1 MRFLNLAKKGLSKI
15 TTVQNPYNLL
25 NRLFEIGS
33 AELCMREGVGL
44 LAYSPLAFGRLT
56 GKYRK
61 GQMPEKSRFKLFPNL
76 ARFSGENS
84 INATDDYYEIANNFG
99 LTLTEMAISFVN
111 SKEFVTSNII
121 GATNLNQLDENIN
134 SINKSLSTEI
144 LSLIE
149 KVHSKYPDPA
159 P

>member
-1 MRFLNLAKKGLSKI
+1 
-15 TTVQNPYNLL
+15 
-25 NRLFEIGS
+25 
-33 AELCMREGVGL
+33 
-44 LAYSPLAFGRLT
+44 
-56 GKYRK
+56 
-61 GQMPEKSRFKLFPNL
+61 
-76 ARFSGENS
+76 
-84 INATDDYYEIANNFG
+84 
-99 LTLTEMAISFVN
+99 MAISFVN